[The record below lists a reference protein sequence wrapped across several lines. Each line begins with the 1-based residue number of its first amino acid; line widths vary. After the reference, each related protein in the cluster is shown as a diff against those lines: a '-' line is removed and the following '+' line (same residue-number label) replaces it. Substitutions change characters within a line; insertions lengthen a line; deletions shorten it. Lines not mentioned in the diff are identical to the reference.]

1 MGRRMSLNL
10 MAGSGRVCRKW
21 VIARKIGS
29 ITNSSVK
36 GLRCAGAIVVGWSGG
51 EASAGK
57 RIGGWQRKAW
67 NPIKSRWLNKCFRFS
82 K

>member
-1 MGRRMSLNL
+1 M
-10 MAGSGRVCRKW
+10 RVCRKW

-57 RIGGWQRKAW
+57 RIGGWQRKASLVEQVFQVQQVEGW
-67 NPIKSRWLNKCFRFS
+67 
-82 K
+82 